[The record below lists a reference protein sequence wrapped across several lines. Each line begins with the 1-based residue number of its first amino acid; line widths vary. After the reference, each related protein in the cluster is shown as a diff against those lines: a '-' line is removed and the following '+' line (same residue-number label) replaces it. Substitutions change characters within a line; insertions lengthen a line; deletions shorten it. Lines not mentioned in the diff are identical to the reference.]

1 MSAAEVKGARCS
13 IALLTEAGGAKA
25 VLVRLGEMQMEEGGG
40 VTLSYEGENGS
51 GMLTVEKTRATWRRG
66 GEMNA
71 ELVFEVGE
79 ITQGTFGSDGLNG
92 TAQIETHKI
101 ELKIKKDVV
110 SAEIAYTLKFDYGEQ
125 KTKVKIRARLLEET
139 AIYAS

>member
-1 MSAAEVKGARCS
+1 
-13 IALLTEAGGAKA
+13 
-25 VLVRLGEMQMEEGGG
+25 
-40 VTLSYEGENGS
+40 
-51 GMLTVEKTRATWRRG
+51 
-66 GEMNA
+66 MNA
-71 ELVFEVGE
+71 ELVFEAGE

>member
-1 MSAAEVKGARCS
+1 MSAAAEKGARCS
-13 IALLTEAGGAKA
+13 IALLTEADGTKA
-25 VLVRLGEMQMEEGGG
+25 VLVRLGEMRVEADGG
-40 VTLSYEGENGS
+40 VTLFYESESGS
-51 GMLTVEKTRATWRRG
+51 GALTVEKNRATWRRG

-71 ELVFEVGE
+71 ELVFETGA
-79 ITQGTFGSDGLNG
+79 ITQGSFGSDGLSG

-110 SAEIAYTLKFDYGEQ
+110 SAEIAYTLKFDYGAQ

-139 AIYAS
+139 AVYAS